1 MSGIGFDILVDMLK
15 YISPTHM
22 VQIRISA
29 ESKNLPTGGFWL
41 DERDDAS
48 ATLIEISSARQD
60 SLKRS
65 YVLDFIILNYSHVP
79 NFC

>member
-1 MSGIGFDILVDMLK
+1 MLK

-29 ESKNLPTGGFWL
+29 ESKNLPTRDFWL
-41 DERDDAS
+41 DERDDS
-48 ATLIEISSARQD
+48 SVTSIEISAARRD

-65 YVLDFIILNYSHVP
+65 YVLDILMLNQNHRL

>member
-1 MSGIGFDILVDMLK
+1 MLK

-29 ESKNLPTGGFWL
+29 DHKNLPTGGFWL

-65 YVLDFIILNYSHVP
+65 YVLNILMLYWSRILNFANDAINQYKIS
-79 NFC
+79 